1 MFHNIAAERLSRSC
15 SRFPAS
21 VSLILLFWCFP
32 LPLLSPFSAFLFF
45 WHSRCDFVLSSH
57 PVSLSLLL
65 FLVLAGGLGGFLQIG
80 TQMNNASKAKAER
93 WAWIYLSV
101 RLFLCI
107 TVMLEVRLILQR
119 RKKMFV
125 ALYPASHLLF
135 LLSLTLIF
143 SVHAWSQSTV
153 GVIQLA
159 HWYVLWEILGFWK
172 FFDKAPSFFLTPHI
186 HYVCVGFWFHLIL
199 CRCMHES
206 VRVGVCISCY
216 SQTAVL
222 KSKLHSWA

>member
-172 FFDKAPSFFLTPHI
+172 FFDKAPSFFLT
-186 HYVCVGFWFHLIL
+186 HYIMYVWGFDFIWFSVAVCMSLCVSVCVFLAIP
-199 CRCMHES
+199 
-206 VRVGVCISCY
+206 
-216 SQTAVL
+216 
-222 KSKLHSWA
+222 KLQC